1 MTNTIKFWYNLT
13 VQWTFEPFINWIR
26 SFQYVE
32 RKAFDKIN
40 TFQCHLVTF
49 RVFSLHSS
57 LSMDPFRWDAHH
69 FQLNVHHLSFSS
81 FFAVSLEIYL
91 RRKIKIDY
99 LFFSSCSSSRSMW
112 RKNISF
118 PIFFSETKW
127 NNEYKRGHYSYLP
140 FSYFPM
146 NAATSEVYIQID
158 EFVYNFPPK
167 QERKKYQNDFSC
179 NAKFMRRLFGWKG
192 ATFLD
197 YNVFRI
203 QKNDAIFFRHFER
216 VLSSVEEKNH
226 IENIRWIFQYVRP
239 LFYWNHVNNFSIIKC
254 QRMMKQ
260 DSFCRYFVVYF
271 YLDALNKSSSQW
283 NFFSFCFFFGRNSS
297 CHICCTFSWFCNYDK
312 LFM

>member
-1 MTNTIKFWYNLT
+1 M
-13 VQWTFEPFINWIR
+13 E
-26 SFQYVE
+26 
-32 RKAFDKIN
+32 
-40 TFQCHLVTF
+40 QCIQTWPLF
-49 RVFSLHSS
+49 
-57 LSMDPFRWDAHH
+57 LSP
-69 FQLNVHHLSFSS
+69 L
-81 FFAVSLEIYL
+81 
-91 RRKIKIDY
+91 
-99 LFFSSCSSSRSMW
+99 
-112 RKNISF
+112 
-118 PIFFSETKW
+118 
-127 NNEYKRGHYSYLP
+127 

-146 NAATSEVYIQID
+146 NATTSEVYIQID

-179 NAKFMRRLFGWKG
+179 NAKFMRREFVWKG
-192 ATFLD
+192 ATFLN

-283 NFFSFCFFFGRNSS
+283 NFFSFCFFSVAIQVVTFAAHFHDFAIMTNCLCSFS
-297 CHICCTFSWFCNYDK
+297 FICSLNYNNVGVEDKKKNLRTSDGDFARVTINNEPTFF
-312 LFM
+312 LFDFKKTHLLLARQTKKKHTDLLSIATDWN